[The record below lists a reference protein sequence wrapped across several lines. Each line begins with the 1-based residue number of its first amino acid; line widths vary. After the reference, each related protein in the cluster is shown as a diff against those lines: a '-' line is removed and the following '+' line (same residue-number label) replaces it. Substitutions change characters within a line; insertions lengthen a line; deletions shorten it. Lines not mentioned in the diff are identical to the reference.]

1 MYCPVCF
8 NDTLKIAS
16 SGVVKL
22 SFNKKARS
30 TSQLFYNLKNDK
42 DSELLEKFRIV
53 IEDYFSWYSEFK
65 NKTPIKTVQAY
76 SMDFHC
82 LHNCKLTVN
91 NQLSVI
97 GILINK
103 KEMQQ
108 LLKKA
113 AAAYE
118 IELAPNIKI
127 E

>member
-1 MYCPVCF
+1 MYCPICF

-42 DSELLEKFRIV
+42 DEDLLKKFRGV

-65 NKTPIKTVQAY
+65 NKTPIKIVQAY
-76 SMDFHC
+76 SMDFIC
-82 LHNCKLTVN
+82 QQGCKMTVN
-91 NQLSVI
+91 NQLSII
-97 GILINK
+97 GLLISK
-103 KEMQQ
+103 KEMHQ
-108 LLKKA
+108 LLTEVA
-113 AAAYE
+113 GAYD
-118 IELAPNIKI
+118 IELATSLII